1 MTSQATSPSP
11 TCPAEA
17 LSRRETSRE
26 LLFALALALWILAYV
41 VLSFLTA
48 AMHEDDLGLLG
59 GTRLLML
66 PLLAAV
72 ILILTTLWLL
82 MRGVMC
88 RWSLT
93 AAVLGAVG
101 CVIVNQVL
109 HALMSPEPGR
119 EVQTVSLFGFANVA
133 LIGASLFIG
142 RLIGGRVER
151 LSWVVP
157 IVLVVALVDCWSVFF
172 GPTGEIVEEI
182 IEEPARAEVG
192 QRLLLWYPNLTPTR
206 PEGLAVKPSFGIGD
220 LIIGALLLEIARRFG
235 LRMGITLLA
244 LAIGSL
250 AALVAPALIASL
262 HGLPGFPALPLMG
275 LAFIAFHW
283 RGLEFNRR
291 EITLCVVFLVALF
304 VLLITVVNPLLSRI
318 MPGGAG

>member
-1 MTSQATSPSP
+1 VASQVTPPASRSPG
-11 TCPAEA
+11 EA
-17 LSRRETSRE
+17 ASSHETSRE
-26 LLFALALALWILAYV
+26 LLFALALTLWILAYV
-41 VLSFLTA
+41 VLSLLTA

-59 GTRLLML
+59 GTRLLLL
-66 PLLAAV
+66 PLMAAI
-72 ILILTTLWLL
+72 ILILTTMWLL

-93 AAVLGAVG
+93 AVVLGAIG
-101 CVIVNQVL
+101 CVVVNQVL
-109 HALMSPEPGR
+109 HTLMSPEPGR
-119 EVQTVSLFGFANVA
+119 ELQTVSLFGIANVA

-142 RLIGGRVER
+142 KLIGGRVER

-182 IEEPARAEVG
+182 VEEPATAEVG
-192 QRLLLWYPNLTPTR
+192 QRLLLWYPNLTPTQ

-235 LRMGITLLA
+235 LRIGITLLA

-250 AALVAPALIASL
+250 AALLAPALIPPL
-262 HGLPGFPALPLMG
+262 HGLPGFPALPFMG
-275 LAFIAFHW
+275 VAFIAFHW

-291 EITLCVVFLVALF
+291 EITLCVVFLIVLF
-304 VLLITVVNPLLSRI
+304 VLLTAVINPLVGHL
-318 MPGGAG
+318 MPQGTG

>member
-1 MTSQATSPSP
+1 VA
-11 TCPAEA
+11 
-17 LSRRETSRE
+17 
-26 LLFALALALWILAYV
+26 WIFAYV
-41 VLSFLTA
+41 VLSLLTA

-59 GTRLLML
+59 GTRILIL

-72 ILILTTLWLL
+72 ILILTTMWLL

-88 RWSLT
+88 RWSL
-93 AAVLGAVG
+93 AAVVLGAFG
-101 CVIVNQVL
+101 CVIVNQVFHL
-109 HALMSPEPGR
+109 LMSPEPGR
-119 EVQTVSLFGFANVA
+119 DLHTVSLFGIANVA

-142 RLIGGRVER
+142 KLVGGRVER

-157 IVLVVALVDCWSVFF
+157 IILVVALVDCWSVFF
-172 GPTGEIVEEI
+172 GPTGEIAEEI
-182 IEEPARAEVG
+182 AEEPARAEVG

-244 LAIGSL
+244 LAVGSL
-250 AALVAPALIASL
+250 AAMLTPTLIAPL
-262 HGLPGFPALPLMG
+262 RGLPGFPALPFMG
-275 LAFIAFHW
+275 IAFIAFHW

-291 EITLCVVFLVALF
+291 EITLCVVFLVILF
-304 VLLITVVNPLLSRI
+304 VLLITVINPLVSHL
-318 MPGGAG
+318 MPQGTG